1 MDVLLVIDM
10 QQGLFT
16 QPRHQDSQVI
26 ANINRL
32 AERVRAEQGRVIY
45 VQHDAPVPK
54 WIPPVRAGSCTPIR
68 PTGA

>member
-16 QPRHQDSQVI
+16 QPRHQDTQVI

-45 VQHDAPVPK
+45 VQHDEP
-54 WIPPVRAGSCTPIR
+54 
-68 PTGA
+68 